1 MRENEKEMNIQKRRR
16 LERNPSYQI
25 GYVHR
30 HLVDLRGIVLLDV
43 PQDSDVVGLDEV
55 DGDTLAT
62 KTTRS
67 TDAMDVQ
74 LTIVGQIV
82 VDDE

>member
-30 HLVDLRGIVLLDV
+30 HLVDLLGEGEEEAAVEK
-43 PQDSDVVGLDEV
+43 EV
-55 DGDTLAT
+55 ERWRLREIWGTSFSPLGFFLASCSAQGW
-62 KTTRS
+62 KFKKSPRWP
-67 TDAMDVQ
+67 
-74 LTIVGQIV
+74 
-82 VDDE
+82 